1 MRIYILNP
9 PFIPRFSR
17 SMRWQEKARGGTI
30 YYPIWLAYATG
41 LLEKEGHE
49 VKLVDAPADRLS
61 IEDVITDIK
70 MFKPD
75 LVVIETSFT
84 SLYNDLHVAEEIK
97 NNYDTNIV
105 IVGPPTS
112 VFKEKILSSSAV
124 DYVAYY
130 EYDWTLAELAKFL
143 ENGREPNNILGLAY
157 KDNGKIKINP
167 PRPFSTSK
175 DLDSLPFVSKVYAKH
190 LNIRNYYLS
199 SALYP
204 EVQIFAGRG
213 CPFRC
218 TFCAWPQTFMGRI
231 PRLRSVENV
240 IEELKWIKENL
251 PYVKEVVFEDDTFG
265 VNRRWLREFLNK
277 LIEEKLDV
285 TWSCQVRADLDLETL
300 KLMAKAGCRLVIVGF
315 ESANQQILNNI
326 KKGITVEQI
335 RKFAEN
341 VKKTGILLHADFIIG
356 LPGET
361 KETIQQ
367 TFQFIKEIKP
377 DILQVS
383 IATPFPGT
391 EFYEYLEKH
400 GYLKLKDLRD
410 YLDKYGHQKS
420 VVNYPWLTAEEI
432 ETYVD
437 EILRKYYLS
446 IDYIPIFIRQIFRK
460 HGHLELLRI
469 LRATKV
475 FLTEYLIHRSRL

>member
-1 MRIYILNP
+1 MLNP
-9 PFIPRFSR
+9 PFVPRFSR

-49 VKLVDAPADRLS
+49 VRLVDAPADGLGLKQ
-61 IEDVITDIK
+61 IVDDIVR
-70 MFKPD
+70 FKPE
-75 LVVIETSFT
+75 LIVIETSFT
-84 SLYNDLHVAEEIK
+84 SLHNDLFVAREIK
-97 NNYDTNIV
+97 NAYDDAKIV

-112 VFKEKILSSSAV
+112 VFTKEILRHNTV

-130 EYDWTLAELAKFL
+130 EYDWTLKELAKSI
-143 ENGREPNNILGLAY
+143 EEGAKPQRVLGLAY
-157 KDNGKIKINP
+157 KDNGNIRVNP

-190 LNIRNYYLS
+190 LNIHNYYLS

-204 EVQIFAGRG
+204 EVQIFTGRG

-231 PRLRSVENV
+231 PRLRSIENV
-240 IEELKWIKENL
+240 IEELRWVKENL

-265 VNRRWLREFLNK
+265 VNRKWLREFLNR

-285 TWSCQVRADLDLETL
+285 IWSCQIRADLDLEIL

-326 KKGITVEQI
+326 KKGITVEQMK
-335 RKFAEN
+335 KFAEN
-341 VKKTGILLHADFIIG
+341 VRKAGILLHADFIIG

-367 TFQFIKEIKP
+367 TFRFIKEIKP
-377 DILQVS
+377 DILQIS

-391 EFYEYLEKH
+391 EFYKWLEKNRYLKTKNLNEYLDEH
-400 GYLKLKDLRD
+400 
-410 YLDKYGHQKS
+410 GHQKS
-420 VVNYPWLTAEEI
+420 VVNYPWLSAEEI
-432 ETYVD
+432 EIYVD
-437 EILRKYYLS
+437 TLLKKYYLS
-446 IDYIPIFIRQIFRK
+446 LSYIPIFLRQILRK
-460 HGHLELLRI
+460 HGFHELLRI
-469 LRATKV
+469 IRAAKV
-475 FLTEYLIHRSRL
+475 FLTEYLAHRKA